1 MQCVFDWTWFAL
13 GFELRWEHG
22 SDTRLVVVTDRVW
35 GGGRCAGVGVWVWF
49 GIERGGVEGIVV
61 TALVPFLVSPLPSSC
76 DSVTIS
82 FSFSVPFLLR

>member
-35 GGGRCAGVGVWVWF
+35 GGGRCAG
-49 GIERGGVEGIVV
+49 IERGGVEGVVV